1 MRPSQALELVGR
13 YARLTKLIKAK
24 TAEIGENLEKCKG
37 ISGVRGAMD
46 PGTLSWHKEPELD
59 AKGRDKDLHLWAWY
73 QPEVVDDGYMSQ
85 GLEWLQIG
93 VLEAE
98 ECPHCYAAH
107 LAIQERKKTRK
118 ELGAVKGAMSRCAA

>member
-1 MRPSQALELVGR
+1 MSPDKALELVGR
-13 YARLTKLIKAK
+13 YARLTKLIKVK
-24 TAEIGENLEKCKG
+24 KAEIGEHLEKCKG
-37 ISGVRGAMD
+37 IKGDRLNVDEHGWPTYQPEMD
-46 PGTLSWHKEPELD
+46 VKN
-59 AKGRDKDLHLWAWY
+59 RDKGLHLWSWY

-107 LAIQERKKTRK
+107 LAIQERKQTRK
-118 ELGAVKGAMSRCAA
+118 ELAAVKGAMSRSTT